1 MELREL
7 GRTGLKVSPLGY
19 GGAPLGGMYG
29 TLDEAEAIAAVRHAI
44 DAGINLVDTS
54 PYYGPLHSEILLGK
68 ALRDG
73 WRRRIILATKCGRI
87 DKAVFDFS
95 AEFIVR
101 SMEDSLRR
109 LETDHVDIFQA
120 HDIEFADDLDRV
132 FTETAEALY
141 HLKKQGKCR
150 FVGMTGLPL
159 DVLKRAVES
168 CDLDVIISYCHFT
181 LLDTTLVGDLLPVA
195 QQRGVG
201 IINASPLAMGL
212 LTNDGPPPWH
222 PADAEIKEAARK
234 AAALCRQGGSDLST
248 LALAWV
254 LREKRLAT
262 TLVGMTSRAEV
273 DRNLRAMK
281 SAVDEALLA
290 EVERV
295 LAPVKDRTWPS
306 GKLA

>member
-7 GRTGLKVSPLGY
+7 GRTGLKVSPLGF

-29 TLDEAEAIAAVRHAI
+29 AVEESEMIAAVRHAV

-54 PYYGPLHSEILLGK
+54 PYYGPLHSEVLLGK

-73 WRRRIILATKCGRI
+73 WRERVLLATKCGRI

-95 AEFIVR
+95 AEFVVR
-101 SMEDSLRR
+101 SMDDSLRR
-109 LETDHVDIFQA
+109 LQTDRVDIFQA

-141 HLKKQGKCR
+141 RLKKQGKCR
-150 FVGMTGLPL
+150 FIGMTGLPL
-159 DVLKRAVES
+159 VVLKRAVEA
-168 CDLDVIISYCHFT
+168 CNLDVTISYCHCT
-181 LLDTTLVGDLLPVA
+181 LLDTTLLTDLLPVTER
-195 QQRGVG
+195 RGVG
-201 IINASPLAMGL
+201 IINASPLGMGL
-212 LTNDGPPPWH
+212 LTDDGPPPWH
-222 PADAEIKEAARK
+222 PADAQIKEASKK
-234 AAALCRQGGSDLST
+234 AARLCRERGADLST
-248 LALAWV
+248 LALAFV

-273 DRNLRAMK
+273 DRNLRAMAT
-281 SAVDEALLA
+281 AVDEGLLA
-290 EVERV
+290 EVQKV

-306 GKLA
+306 GRF

>member
-7 GRTGLKVSPLGY
+7 GRTGLKVSPLGF

-29 TLDEAEAIAAVRHAI
+29 AVDEAEMIAGVRHAI
-44 DAGINLVDTS
+44 DSGINLVDTS
-54 PYYGPLHSEILLGK
+54 PYYGPLHSEVVLGK

-73 WRRRIILATKCGRI
+73 WRERVLLATKCGRI

-95 AEFIVR
+95 AEFVTR
-101 SMEDSLRR
+101 SMDDSLRR
-109 LETDHVDIFQA
+109 LQTDHVDIFQA

-141 HLKKQGKCR
+141 RLKKQGKCR

-159 DVLKRAVES
+159 VVLKRAIEA
-168 CDLDVIISYCHFT
+168 CNLDVIISYCHCT
-181 LLDTTLVGDLLPVA
+181 LLDTTLLTDLLPVA
-195 QQRGVG
+195 ERRGVG

-212 LTNDGPPPWH
+212 LTDDGPPSWH
-222 PADAEIKEAARK
+222 PADAEIKEASKK
-234 AAALCRQGGSDLST
+234 AAQLCRQRGADLST
-248 LALAWV
+248 LALAFV

-262 TLVGMTSRAEV
+262 TLVGMTSRGEV
-273 DRNLRAMK
+273 DRNLRAMGTV
-281 SAVDEALLA
+281 VDEEMLA
-290 EVERV
+290 EAQKL

-306 GKLA
+306 GNF

>member
-7 GRTGLKVSPLGY
+7 GRTGLKVSPLGL

-29 TLDEAEAIAAVRHAI
+29 AVDEAEMIAGVRHAI

-54 PYYGPLHSEILLGK
+54 PYYGPLHSEVVLGK

-73 WRRRIILATKCGRI
+73 WRQRVLLATKCGRI
-87 DKAVFDFS
+87 EKAVFDFS
-95 AEFIVR
+95 ADFVVR
-101 SMEDSLRR
+101 SMDDSLRR
-109 LETDHVDIFQA
+109 LQTDSVDIFQA

-141 HLKKQGKCR
+141 RLKKQGKCR

-159 DVLKRAVES
+159 VVLKRAVES
-168 CDLDVIISYCHFT
+168 CNLDVTISYCHCT
-181 LLDTTLVGDLLPVA
+181 LLDTTLLTDLLPVA
-195 QQRGVG
+195 QRRGVG
-201 IINASPLAMGL
+201 IINASPLSMGL
-212 LTNDGPPPWH
+212 LTDDGPPPWH
-222 PADAEIKEAARK
+222 PADAEIKEASKKSAQ
-234 AAALCRQGGSDLST
+234 LCRQRGADLSA
-248 LALAWV
+248 LALAFV

-273 DRNLRAMK
+273 DRNLRAMGT
-281 SAVDEALLA
+281 AVDEGLLA
-290 EVERV
+290 EVQKV

-306 GKLA
+306 GRF

>member
-29 TLDEAEAIAAVRHAI
+29 KLDEPEAIAAVRQAI
-44 DAGINLVDTS
+44 DAGINLMDTS
-54 PYYGPLHSEILLGK
+54 PYYGPLHSEALLGK
-68 ALRDG
+68 ALADG
-73 WRRRIILATKCGRI
+73 WRKRIVLATKCGRI
-87 DKAVFDFS
+87 DRAVFDFS
-95 AEFIVR
+95 ADFIVR

-109 LETDHVDIFQA
+109 LQTDYIDIFQA

-141 HLKKQGKCR
+141 RLKKQGKCR
-150 FVGMTGLPL
+150 FIGMTGLPL
-159 DVLKRAVES
+159 VVLKGAVES

-181 LLDTTLVGDLLPVA
+181 LLDTTLLRDLLPTA
-195 QQRGVG
+195 ERRGVG
-201 IINASPLAMGL
+201 IINASPLGMGL

-222 PADAEIKEAARK
+222 PADSEIKEAARK
-234 AAALCRQGGSDLST
+234 AAELCRQRGADLST
-248 LALAWV
+248 LAQAWV

-262 TLVGMTSRAEV
+262 TLVGMSRPAEV
-273 DRNLRAMK
+273 ERNLRAM
-281 SAVDEALLA
+281 ATPVDEGLLA
-290 EVERV
+290 EVERI

-306 GKLA
+306 GKF

>member
-54 PYYGPLHSEILLGK
+54 PYYGPLHSEVLLGK
-68 ALRDG
+68 ALSDG
-73 WRRRIILATKCGRI
+73 WRSRVLLATKCGRI

-95 AEFIVR
+95 TEFIVR

-109 LETDHVDIFQA
+109 LQTDHVDIFQA

-132 FTETAEALY
+132 FSETAEAL
-141 HLKKQGKCR
+141 HRLKKQGKCR

-159 DVLKRAVES
+159 VVLKRAVES

-181 LLDTTLVGDLLPVA
+181 LLDTTLVGDLLPIAVR
-195 QQRGVG
+195 RGVG
-201 IINASPLAMGL
+201 VINASPLGMGL
-212 LTNDGPPPWH
+212 LTDDGPPPWH
-222 PADAEIKEAARK
+222 PADLAIKEAARK
-234 AAALCRQGGSDLST
+234 AAELCRRRGADLST
-248 LALAWV
+248 LSQAWV

-262 TLVGMTSRAEV
+262 TLVGMSRRSEV
-273 DRNLRAMK
+273 DRNLRAMAA
-281 SAVDEALLA
+281 AVDEELLA

-306 GKLA
+306 GKF